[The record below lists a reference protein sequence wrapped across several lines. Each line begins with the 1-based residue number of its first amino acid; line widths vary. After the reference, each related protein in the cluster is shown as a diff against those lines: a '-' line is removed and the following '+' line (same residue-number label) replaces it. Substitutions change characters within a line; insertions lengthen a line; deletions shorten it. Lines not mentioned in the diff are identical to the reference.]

1 MVTTLVALVELGICS
16 RERFRPVAHSIQII
30 PMPAFPARDLPFAPP
45 VPSTVLKWGC
55 DGELSDL
62 DRRSIV
68 QRLQVVDPFASQL
81 RLTMRDGIAASSVIP
96 ASDISAA
103 RNMCTASN
111 VSAGDNVTT
120 G

>member
-1 MVTTLVALVELGICS
+1 MVATLVALVELGICS
-16 RERFRPVAHSIQII
+16 RERFRPVAHSIQIP
-30 PMPAFPARDLPFAPP
+30 PMPAFPTRDLPFAPP

-62 DRRSIV
+62 DRRNIV

-81 RLTMRDGIAASSVIP
+81 RLTMRDGVAASAVFP
-96 ASDISAA
+96 ASDSNAPHHRCAA
-103 RNMCTASN
+103 SKP
-111 VSAGDNVTT
+111 SGGDNLTA